1 MLVLSILSV
10 VLLAVTVFALQN
22 AQVVTVRFLFW
33 ELQSSLATIT
43 IAATVAGVV
52 IAALLGVA
60 SRVWNWKQGRA
71 RRPDIRPTKV
81 P

>member
-22 AQVVTVRFLFW
+22 AQAVTVRFLFW

-52 IAALLGVA
+52 IAALVGVA
-60 SRVWNWKQGRA
+60 SRLWNWKHGRD
-71 RRPDIRPTKV
+71 RRPEIRRTKV
-81 P
+81 Q